1 MKTLVRSATV
11 EDVDALVRFNTA
23 MALETED
30 KRLDPEILRRGVTR
44 LVSDPSLGRCLIA
57 DTGGEAV
64 GTLSV
69 TQEWSDWR
77 CGLFWWIQS
86 VYVLP
91 EARGQGVFEALYQ
104 SIENEAR
111 SDPAVCGLRLYVER
125 ENERAQRTYARLGMH
140 ETAYR
145 IFETEFRPE
154 R

>member
-1 MKTLVRSATV
+1 MNVVVRAATL
-11 EDVDALVRFNTA
+11 EDVNALIGFNTA

-30 KRLDPEILRRGVTR
+30 KHLDPEVLRRGVTR
-44 LVSDPSLGRCLIA
+44 LVSDPRLGRCLIA
-57 DTGGEAV
+57 DSGGEAV

-86 VYVLP
+86 VYV
-91 EARGQGVFEALYQ
+91 ERAARGHGVFEALYRY
-104 SIENEAR
+104 IEGEAKR
-111 SDPAVCGLRLYVER
+111 DPEVCGLRLYVER

-145 IFETEFRPE
+145 IFETEFE
-154 R
+154 SHA

>member
-11 EDVDALVRFNTA
+11 EDVDAPVRFNTA

-44 LVSDPSLGRCLIA
+44 LISDPSLGRCLIA
-57 DTGGEAV
+57 DTGGATV

-104 SIENEAR
+104 AIENEAR
-111 SDPAVCGLRLYVER
+111 GDPAVCGLRLYVER
-125 ENERAQRTYARLGMH
+125 QNERAQRTYARLGME

-145 IFETEFRPE
+145 IFETEFHPE